1 MTSFTDGFWNMLI
14 FICTVGG
21 IIGMYLF
28 IRAYTTTRQTGGTTE
43 TTGHVWD
50 GDLREYNNPL
60 PRWWLNMFYI
70 TLIWGVV
77 YLLLYPGVG
86 THPMML
92 GWSSA
97 KQYEEQMAAADEQY
111 GPLFERFVSEDIAV
125 VAQDPEALKMGRRLF
140 LNYCAGCHGSDAGG
154 FPGFPNLRD
163 GDWIHGGSPEAIKT
177 SIMQGRNGVMPPWK
191 AVVGEE
197 GARQLTQYVL
207 SLNGRDVDEAQA
219 QAGKALFATNCVAC
233 HGADGTGNQ
242 DLGGPNLTNNIWL
255 YGGSPKAIEE
265 TIANGRNGQMPAHAD
280 FLGEAKSHL
289 LAAYVYSLT
298 NQ

>member
-14 FICTVGG
+14 FICSVGG
-21 IIGMYLF
+21 IIALYLF
-28 IRAYTTTRQTGGTTE
+28 IKVYSTGTRGETTE
-43 TTGHVWD
+43 TTGHIWD
-50 GDLREYNNPL
+50 VDLKELNNPL

-70 TLIWGVV
+70 TLIWGVI

-86 THPMML
+86 THPMLL

-97 KQYEEQMAAADEQY
+97 GQYEEQMAAANERY
-111 GPLFERFVSEDIAV
+111 GPLYERFVSEDIAV
-125 VAQDPEALKMGRRLF
+125 VARDPEALKMGRRLF

-163 GDWIHGGSPEAIKT
+163 DDWLHGGTPEAIKT
-177 SIMQGRNGVMPPWK
+177 SILAGRNGVMPPWGE
-191 AVVGEE
+191 AAGEE
-197 GARQLTQYVL
+197 GVAQLTQYVL
-207 SLNGRDVDEAQA
+207 SLSGRDADETQA
-219 QAGKALFATNCVAC
+219 QAGKKIFTTLCVAC

-242 DLGGPNLTNNIWL
+242 ALGAPNLTNNIWL
-255 YGGSPKAIEE
+255 HGGSPKAIADS
-265 TIANGRNGQMPAHAD
+265 IANGRMGQMPAHAD

-289 LAAYVYSLT
+289 LAAYVYSLS